1 MTAQEPYE
9 FNKALPRGIPEGTI
23 FLIESILPLCF
34 LCEFCASV
42 VKILQCLE
50 DDRVVRYLS

>member
-1 MTAQEPYE
+1 MTVHESYE
-9 FNKALPRGIPEGTI
+9 FSKALPRVIPEGTI
-23 FLIESILPLCF
+23 PLIESILPLCF